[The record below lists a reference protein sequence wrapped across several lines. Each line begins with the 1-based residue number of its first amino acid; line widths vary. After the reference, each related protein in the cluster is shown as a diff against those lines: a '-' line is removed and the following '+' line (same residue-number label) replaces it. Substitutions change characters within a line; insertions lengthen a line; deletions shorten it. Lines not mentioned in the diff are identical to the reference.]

1 MQHIPI
7 DIVMTCIVST
17 LLNDLIQLS
26 NLVPL
31 TPLMTSGKPS
41 MIGLLWDIHYFN
53 KINLKG
59 NKMWNFRGMIA
70 NYIKEDLYTDYSL
83 QRGKLHI
90 LGLKKANE

>member
-7 DIVMTCIVST
+7 EKVMTCIVST

-41 MIGLLWDIHYFN
+41 MIGLLWDIHIFN

-59 NKMWNFRGMIA
+59 NKMWNLRGMIA
-70 NYIKEDLYTDYSL
+70 NYIKEDIHRLFSSK
-83 QRGKLHI
+83 R
-90 LGLKKANE
+90 